1 MTMNFRIDVTAS
13 TCSLL
18 AGLIHIGAYQGWWW
32 TPPSSGTDLFWR
44 LGGSVVLIVIAVII
58 VATVV
63 RASNADAPERDERE
77 TQAGLKAAYNTAMAF
92 SGGVTL
98 LLIYAFTPLSPML
111 LAHSLIGVICLAE
124 LTRLSSLLY
133 YLNRGL

>member
-1 MTMNFRIDVTAS
+1 MTINFRIDVTAS
-13 TCSLL
+13 ICALL
-18 AGLIHIGAYQGWWW
+18 AGLIHIGAYLRWWW
-32 TPPSSGTDLFWR
+32 TPPASGSDLFWR
-44 LGGSVVLIVIAVII
+44 LGISVALIVIAVI
-58 VATVV
+58 VAATVV

-111 LAHSLIGVICLAE
+111 LAHSLIGVICVAE